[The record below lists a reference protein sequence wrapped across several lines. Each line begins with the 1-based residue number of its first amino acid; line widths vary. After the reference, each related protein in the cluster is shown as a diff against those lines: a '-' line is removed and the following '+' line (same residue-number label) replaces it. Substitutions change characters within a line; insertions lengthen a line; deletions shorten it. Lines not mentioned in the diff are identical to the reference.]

1 VRAHSFK
8 FQIEKAKVM
17 RQVLYFL
24 LLLPLFLLAFLVG
37 TKAQHRPVKW
47 AVQKN
52 STLSV
57 GGSSN
62 VNHFTCTVTS
72 LASYD
77 TIVVLN
83 DAVSSL
89 ALKGSIKMNVLSF
102 DCNNNLIRKDL
113 RKTLKWEE
121 HPNMVIR
128 FLTLKTMPGLTFK
141 TEQISGWVEVELAG
155 VKKVFELHYTFTKA
169 ATGSIRLNGGRKFC
183 FSDFSLAPPR
193 KLAGLVKIRDEF
205 DVKFELMLK
214 PV

>member
-1 VRAHSFK
+1 
-8 FQIEKAKVM
+8 M
-17 RQVLYFL
+17 RQVCYFL
-24 LLLPLFLLAFLVG
+24 MLVPFLKLAFVVG
-37 TKAQHRPVKW
+37 AGAQHRPVKW

-77 TIVVLN
+77 TIVVSN

-89 ALKGSIKMNVLSF
+89 ALKGSIKMDVLSF

-113 RKTLKWEE
+113 RKTLKSHQ

-183 FSDFSLAPPR
+183 FSDFNLAPPR
-193 KLAGLVKIRDEF
+193 KLAGLVKIKDEF
-205 DVKFELMLK
+205 DVRFELMLK

>member
-1 VRAHSFK
+1 
-8 FQIEKAKVM
+8 M
-17 RQVLYFL
+17 RQVFFL
-24 LLLPLFLLAFLVG
+24 LLLLVFLPAFFTG
-37 TKAQHRPVKW
+37 ASAQHRPVKW

-52 STLSV
+52 STLRV
-57 GGSSN
+57 EGNSN
-62 VNHFTCTVTS
+62 VNHFTCSVTS

-89 ALKGSIKMNVLSF
+89 ALRGSIKMDVLSF
-102 DCNNNLIRKDL
+102 DCHNNLIRRDL
-113 RKTLKWEE
+113 RKTLKSEE
-121 HPNMVIR
+121 HPHMIIR
-128 FLTLKTMPGLTFK
+128 FLTLKTMPGLTYK

-155 VKKVFELHYTFTKA
+155 VKKVFELQYSFTKA
-169 ATGSIRLNGGRKFC
+169 STGSIRLNGGRKFC

-193 KLAGLVKIRDEF
+193 KLAGLIRIKDEF

>member
-1 VRAHSFK
+1 
-8 FQIEKAKVM
+8 M
-17 RQVLYFL
+17 RQVLFCS
-24 LLLPLFLLAFLVG
+24 LLLPLFLLAFLVA
-37 TKAQHRPVKW
+37 TKAQYRPVKW

-52 STLSV
+52 STLWV
-57 GGSSN
+57 EGSSN
-62 VNHFTCTVTS
+62 VNHFTCSVSS

-77 TIVVLN
+77 TIIVLN

-89 ALKGSIKMNVLSF
+89 ALKGSIKMDVLSF
-102 DCNNNLIRKDL
+102 DCHNNLIRKDL
-113 RKTLKWEE
+113 RKTLKSEE
-121 HPNMVIR
+121 HPHMVIR

-183 FSDFSLAPPR
+183 FSDFSLEPPR
-193 KLAGLVKIRDEF
+193 KLAGLIKIRDEF